1 VAVKPNP
8 FGQANDLGSAYP
20 VTLPAFQGPLDLL
33 LHLIERDEL
42 DISEISLVG
51 VTDQYL
57 RTLEMLEELEPG
69 AIADFLMV
77 ASRLLFI
84 KSRMLLP
91 KPAGDDDDEEDSA
104 DDLLRQLLEYKRF
117 REVAD
122 QLRSREEAGLRVYV
136 RTAPRPALERRL
148 DMSDVDLSGL
158 NAALQRALARM
169 PSDPPMPRVRAYS
182 ITVAEQIDNVR
193 SYISSAVER
202 KRSKSK
208 AGDEPASV
216 SFVEL
221 LSQKQSRV
229 EVIVTFL
236 AVLELIKQHEL
247 VAVQSDTFG
256 EIELMPIDEN
266 DIGGDEAEYEVAED
280 VEESSVQVG
289 SPD

>member
-1 VAVKPNP
+1 MSAKPNP
-8 FGQANDLGSAYP
+8 FGQPNDLGSAYP
-20 VTLPAFQGPLDLL
+20 VTLPVFQGPLDLL

-42 DISEISLVG
+42 DISEVSLVG

-57 RTLEMLEELEPG
+57 RTLELLEELEPG

-91 KPAGDDDDEEDSA
+91 KPPGDDDEEEDSA
-104 DDLLRQLLEYKRF
+104 DDLIRQLIEYKRF
-117 REVAD
+117 KEVAE
-122 QLRSREEAGLRVYV
+122 QLRTREEAGLRVYV

-148 DMSDVDLSGL
+148 DLSDVDVAGL
-158 NAALQRALARM
+158 NAALQRALARI
-169 PSDPPMPRVRAYS
+169 PSDPPMPRVRVYS

-193 SYISSAVER
+193 SYISSTVTR
-202 KRSKSK
+202 RRSSH
-208 AGDEPASV
+208 GESNGPASV

-221 LSQKQSRV
+221 LSQKQTRV

-247 VAVQSDTFG
+247 VAVQSATFG
-256 EIELMPIDEN
+256 EIELVPIDES
-266 DIGGDEAEYEVAED
+266 ED
-280 VEESSVQVG
+280 DGNEFEKASIAGSS
-289 SPD
+289 SN

>member
-33 LHLIERDEL
+33 LHLIEQDEL

-57 RTLEMLEELEPG
+57 RTLELLEELEPG

-84 KSRMLLP
+84 KSRILLP
-91 KPAGDDDDEEDSA
+91 KPVGDDDDEEDSA

-148 DMSDVDLSGL
+148 DMSDVDLSAL
-158 NAALQRALARM
+158 NAALQRALARI
-169 PSDPPMPRVRAYS
+169 PSDPPMPRVRVYS

-193 SYISSAVER
+193 SYISSAIER
-202 KRSKSK
+202 KQNNPM
-208 AGDEPASV
+208 AGEDPASI

-221 LSQKQSRV
+221 LSQKQTRV

-236 AVLELIKQHEL
+236 AVLELIKQREL

-256 EIELMPIDEN
+256 EIALMPVDER
-266 DIGGDEAEYEVAED
+266 DVDGDDSVTAVSGEVE
-280 VEESSVQVG
+280 
-289 SPD
+289 

>member
-1 VAVKPNP
+1 MVTKSTP
-8 FGQANDLGSAYP
+8 FGQASDLGSAYP
-20 VTLPAFQGPLDLL
+20 VSLPAFQGPLDLL
-33 LHLIERDEL
+33 LHLIEREEL

-57 RTLEMLEELEPG
+57 RTLALLEELEPG

-91 KPAGDDDDEEDSA
+91 KPSSDDDEEEDSA

-117 REVAD
+117 KEVAN

-148 DMSDVDLSGL
+148 DMGDVDLADL
-158 NAALQRALARM
+158 NAALRRALERI
-169 PSDPPMPRVRAYS
+169 PTDPPIPRVRVYA

-193 SYISSAVER
+193 SMIQEATRGEGQGAR
-202 KRSKSK
+202 
-208 AGDEPASV
+208 GV

-221 LSQKQSRV
+221 LSKNQTRV

-236 AVLELIKQHEL
+236 AVLELIKQREL
-247 VAVQSDTFG
+247 VAVQSNTFG
-256 EIELMPIDEN
+256 EIALALADEGER
-266 DIGGDEAEYEVAED
+266 DPTATQAI
-280 VEESSVQVG
+280 VE
-289 SPD
+289 